1 MAGILRGKEKHEVSN
16 IITDIFREKKYL
28 VFQFFV
34 SNAGS
39 GAKELLLCVVPGGKG
54 VEGVA
59 RGRIYIASC
68 QVRI

>member
-16 IITDIFREKKYL
+16 IITDIFQEKISC
-28 VFQFFV
+28 FQFFV

-68 QVRI
+68 QVGI